1 MDGSTGLLP
10 PARTRRPLLDHR
22 ARSRLTGWVLGTLTV
37 LFLLYQWLPI
47 ATLSVLSFSGPT
59 GGTTFPMN
67 GVSLHWYREL
77 WDASIMNDFKPPLGR
92 SFLLALA
99 CAATTC
105 VLSVAAAQ
113 AMRGRFRGHNLFFY
127 LILLGIMAPGLLV
140 GFGFALLCRLLGI
153 ETAWN
158 TTAFLV
164 HVSWTLPFGF
174 LTMLAI
180 FNRFD
185 PKLEEAALTLGASRW
200 TAFRRVT
207 LPIVLPGVIG
217 AALFGFSLSYDEF
230 ARSMF
235 TTGADITLPLAV
247 MAQLDRQLTPELYAI
262 GAATTATSLLAIL
275 ACTAAL
281 WMLRRTTR
289 GGAGGTR

>member
-1 MDGSTGLLP
+1 MDGSTYARGLATP
-10 PARTRRPLLDHR
+10 RRKPLLDHR
-22 ARSRLTGWVLGTLTV
+22 QRSRLTACVLGTLTV
-37 LFLLYQWLPI
+37 CFLLYQWLPI
-47 ATLSVLSFSGPT
+47 FTLSLLSFSGPT

-77 WDASIMNDFKPPLGR
+77 WEASIMNDFKPPLGR
-92 SFLLALA
+92 SFVLALA
-99 CAATTC
+99 CAVTVC
-105 VLSVAAAQ
+105 ILSVASAQ
-113 AMRGRFRGHNLFFY
+113 AMRGRFRGHNVFFY

-140 GFGFALLCRLLGI
+140 GFGFALLCRILGI

-158 TTAFLV
+158 TTAYLV
-164 HVSWTLPFGF
+164 HVSWALPFGF

-185 PKLEEAALTLGASRW
+185 PKLEEAALTLGANRW
-200 TAFRRVT
+200 TAFRRIT
-207 LPIVLPGVIG
+207 LPIVMPGVIG
-217 AALFGFSLSYDEF
+217 SLLFGFSLSYDEF

-262 GAATTATSLLAIL
+262 GAATTFTSLLAII
-275 ACTAAL
+275 ACSFAL
-281 WMLRRTTR
+281 WGLRRAR
-289 GGAGGTR
+289 

>member
-1 MDGSTGLLP
+1 MDGSTYGRHEVV
-10 PARTRRPLLDHR
+10 PARRPLLDHR
-22 ARSRLTGWVLGTLTV
+22 QRSRLTAWVLGTLTV
-37 LFLLYQWLPI
+37 CFLLYQWLPI
-47 ATLSVLSFSGPT
+47 FTLSLLSFSGPT

-105 VLSVAAAQ
+105 VLAVASAQ

-200 TAFRRVT
+200 TTFRRIT
-207 LPIVLPGVIG
+207 LPIVMPGVIG
-217 AALFGFSLSYDEF
+217 SLLFGFSLSYDEF

-262 GAATTATSLLAIL
+262 GAATTVTSLLAII
-275 ACTAAL
+275 ACTCVL
-281 WMLRRTTR
+281 WGLRRAQGR
-289 GGAGGTR
+289 

>member
-1 MDGSTGLLP
+1 MDGSSFLPATG
-10 PARTRRPLLDHR
+10 TRRKAPLLDHR
-22 ARSRLTGWVLGTLTV
+22 ARSRITAWVLGTLTV

-47 ATLSVLSFSGPT
+47 ATLSILSFSGPN

-77 WDASIMNDFKPPLGR
+77 WDASIMNDFKPPLAR
-92 SFLLALA
+92 SFLLGLA
-99 CAATTC
+99 CAVTTC
-105 VLSVAAAQ
+105 LLSVCAAQ

-185 PKLEEAALTLGASRW
+185 PKLEEAALTLGANRW
-200 TAFRRVT
+200 TAFRRIT
-207 LPIVLPGVIG
+207 LPIVMPGVIG
-217 AALFGFSLSYDEF
+217 SLLFGFSLSYDEF

-262 GAATTATSLLAIL
+262 GTATTIASLLAIL
-275 ACTAAL
+275 GCTAAL
-281 WMLRRTTR
+281 WALRRAQ
-289 GGAGGTR
+289 GGKT

>member
-1 MDGSTGLLP
+1 MDGSTGIPLP
-10 PARTRRPLLDHR
+10 LARARPRRFDHR
-22 ARSRLTGWVLGTLTV
+22 ARSRLTAWVLGALTIG
-37 LFLLYQWLPI
+37 FMLYQWLPI
-47 ATLSVLSFSGPT
+47 FTLSVLSFSGEN

-77 WDASIMNDFKPPLGR
+77 WDASVMGDFKPPLGR
-92 SFLLALA
+92 SFLLAVA
-99 CAATTC
+99 CAVTTC

-113 AMRGRFRGHNLFFY
+113 AMRGRFRGHNVFFY

-140 GFGFALLCRLLGI
+140 GFGFALLCRILGI

-158 TTAFLV
+158 TTAYLV
-164 HVSWTLPFGF
+164 HVSWALPFGF

-185 PKLEEAALTLGASRW
+185 AKLEEAALTLGASRW
-200 TAFRRVT
+200 TAFRRIT
-207 LPIVLPGVIG
+207 LPIVMPGVIG
-217 AALFGFSLSYDEF
+217 TLLFGFSLSYDEF

-262 GAATTATSLLAIL
+262 GTATTGASLLVILTTTAT
-275 ACTAAL
+275 L
-281 WMLRRTTR
+281 WLLRRR
-289 GGAGGTR
+289 R

>member
-1 MDGSTGLLP
+1 MDGSAATLP
-10 PARTRRPLLDHR
+10 VRAEARRRRFDHH
-22 ARSRLTGWVLGTLTV
+22 ARSRLMAWVLGTLTV
-37 LFLLYQWLPI
+37 AFLLYQWLPI
-47 ATLSVLSFSGPT
+47 LTLSLLSFSGPT

-77 WDASIMNDFKPPLGR
+77 WDASIMNDFKPPLAR
-92 SFLLALA
+92 SFLLGLA
-99 CAATTC
+99 CAAVTC
-105 VLSVAAAQ
+105 VLAVASAQ
-113 AMRGRFRGHNLFFY
+113 AMRGGFRGHNLFFY

-140 GFGFALLCRLLGI
+140 GFGFALLCRLLGV

-185 PKLEEAALTLGASRW
+185 PKLEEAALTLGATRW
-200 TAFRRVT
+200 TAFRRIT
-207 LPIVLPGVIG
+207 LPIVMPGVIG
-217 AALFGFSLSYDEF
+217 SLLFGFSLSYDEF

-262 GAATTATSLLAIL
+262 GAATTLTSLLVIL
-275 ACTAAL
+275 GCTIAL
-281 WMLRRTTR
+281 WLWRRAQR
-289 GGAGGTR
+289 GPNR

>member
-1 MDGSTGLLP
+1 
-10 PARTRRPLLDHR
+10 
-22 ARSRLTGWVLGTLTV
+22 
-37 LFLLYQWLPI
+37 
-47 ATLSVLSFSGPT
+47 
-59 GGTTFPMN
+59 MN

-99 CAATTC
+99 CAVTTC
-105 VLSVAAAQ
+105 LLSVASAQ

-140 GFGFALLCRLLGI
+140 GFGFALLCRLLGV

-185 PKLEEAALTLGASRW
+185 PKLEEAALTLGADRW
-200 TAFRRVT
+200 TTFRRIT
-207 LPIVLPGVIG
+207 LPIVMPGVIG
-217 AALFGFSLSYDEF
+217 SLLFGFSLSYDEF

-262 GAATTATSLLAIL
+262 GAATTLDLAAGDPGLHRSPLGPAARAREIGTDNARARPDITTPGGEQHHADQPTPPDRGRRSGARRARLLT
-275 ACTAAL
+275 C
-281 WMLRRTTR
+281 RP
-289 GGAGGTR
+289 